1 MKSFIH
7 KFNIKYKKIL
17 DSSNVL
23 FYSILGLFLIIN
35 PMFVFIYP
43 YFPNKALLEPGGIDH
58 SESSRNNQS
67 ELIRNSQCT
76 CLAN

>member
-23 FYSILGLFLIIN
+23 FYSILGLFLI
-35 PMFVFIYP
+35 M
-43 YFPNKALLEPGGIDH
+43 LESD
-58 SESSRNNQS
+58 
-67 ELIRNSQCT
+67 RNSQS
-76 CLAN
+76 

>member
-43 YFPNKALLEPGGIDH
+43 YFPNKVIGMILFLIIDAFFIY
-58 SESSRNNQS
+58 S
-67 ELIRNSQCT
+67 LI
-76 CLAN
+76 LAVVKPTK

>member
-23 FYSILGLFLIIN
+23 FYSILGLYLTIN
-35 PMFVFIYP
+35 LMLVFIYP
-43 YFPNKALLEPGGIDH
+43 YFPNKALWIVLFLIIDPF
-58 SESSRNNQS
+58 
-67 ELIRNSQCT
+67 LIYSLGLSLTKPN
-76 CLAN
+76 